1 MELIGFVLFLFL
13 LGCIVVATAVSAVF
27 IWFGAKVSGISGATF
42 MKSFWAALV
51 SSFLVWALSAIATA
65 LFGFGSIAGWILGLL
80 ITLVVLKMIFDTT
93 WGKAFLTW
101 LFQGLAQLIVLGF
114 VIILSIMGIIAFMI

>member
-1 MELIGFVLFLFL
+1 MELIGFVFLLFL
-13 LGCIVVATAVSAVF
+13 LSCIVIATVVSAIF

-42 MKSFWAALV
+42 IKSFWAALV
-51 SSFLVWALSAIATA
+51 SSLLVWLLTALASA
-65 LFGFGSIAGWILGLL
+65 LFGFGSIAGWILGLF

-101 LFQGLAQLIVLGF
+101 LFQGLAQLIVLGI
-114 VIILSIMGIIAFMI
+114 VIIMVIMGAIVIAF